1 MTPNGIHWVDMKN
14 TAVVPSYGF
23 GCDNPSVDT
32 LALPLR
38 GWGFFLFSNSA
49 CYVRQVSSCYEERTF
64 MHLPTIWVDKRSV
77 YHKKNEQLYSHA

>member
-14 TAVVPSYGF
+14 AAVVPSYGF

-38 GWGFFLFSNSA
+38 GWGFFYFQIRLVTCVKYLHVMKN
-49 CYVRQVSSCYEERTF
+49 VLSCTYQPYGWTNVQFIIE
-64 MHLPTIWVDKRSV
+64 K
-77 YHKKNEQLYSHA
+77 